1 MGLLKRSRDRYDAT
15 YVPQPRDF
23 TAIFPHIMTR
33 RGDAVVFGSMNVDVE
48 DLLAYVEASKGTD
61 HEVTFFQA
69 VLLAVVK
76 TLRQRPRLNRYVMGR
91 RLYQRRDVVIGF
103 TARRGFTDDASETPV
118 LITITPDDD
127 APTMRRKIT
136 GQIRAAKSGE
146 DKADDQLIS
155 QVMRLPRGVLAVLV
169 KGLKLWEYYV
179 DSPKFLRG
187 VDPLHCSVRVT
198 NLGSVGGHAPY
209 HHLFEWGTCSLMVA
223 VGKITRELTLGPDDE
238 PVAHR
243 MAQFRI
249 TIDERVTD
257 GYDVARAMDLFVD
270 YLAHPEK
277 LERA

>member
-1 MGLLKRSRDRYDAT
+1 
-15 YVPQPRDF
+15 
-23 TAIFPHIMTR
+23 MTR
-33 RGDAVVFGSMNVDVE
+33 RSDAVVYGSMNVDVE
-48 DLLAYVEASKGTD
+48 NLLAYVEASKGTD

-103 TARRGFTDDASETPV
+103 TARRGFTDDATETPV
-118 LITITPDDD
+118 LVTIKPEDN
-127 APTMRRKIT
+127 APTIRRKII
-136 GQIRAAKSGE
+136 GEIAVAKSGE
-146 DKADDQLIS
+146 AKADDRLVG
-155 QVMRLPRGVLAVLV
+155 QVMRLPRGVLGLLV
-169 KGLKLWEYYV
+169 KGIKTWEYYV

-209 HHLFEWGTCSLMVA
+209 HHLYEWGTCSLMLA
-223 VGKITRELTLGPDDE
+223 VGTIQKGLTLGPDDQ

-243 MAQFRI
+243 MAEFRI

-257 GYDVARAMDLFVD
+257 GYDVARSMDLFLD
-270 YLAHPEK
+270 CLSHPEQ
-277 LERA
+277 LEAV